1 MSDPWL
7 HVVGIGEDGLD
18 GLTPAT
24 RAVVEAA
31 EVILGGDRHHDLSG
45 NITAE
50 RLSWPSPFNAMIET
64 IRGLKGRRA
73 VILVTGDPLSYSVG
87 ARIGRPLPHRPRLR
101 PVAHDRPCRHGWR
114 TGTAL

>member
-18 GLTPAT
+18 GLSPAT

-45 NITAE
+45 NITA
-50 RLSWPSPFNAMIET
+50 
-64 IRGLKGRRA
+64 
-73 VILVTGDPLSYSVG
+73 
-87 ARIGRPLPHRPRLR
+87 
-101 PVAHDRPCRHGWR
+101 
-114 TGTAL
+114 